1 MQSRSFFSRKT
12 ISRATRW
19 LIELAYPLYGFA
31 STPERRRYWRDLPL
45 RRAAKL
51 FAAVFFVLAG
61 VPFFIDT
68 LSSRS
73 YPLIALMMI
82 SAVTGSL
89 HVVIII
95 CELRR
100 PRWAVLPI
108 LAIAAAYLSLT
119 KVPKI
124 SEPPPVREQRI
135 VLDASCLMVAMVL
148 GYRLFLNFANT
159 EGIAHIQMETEL
171 ALAHSLQKTLV
182 PTVSYRSMA
191 LEAYGR
197 TIPSAEVGGDLVD
210 LVADTQGAFAYV
222 ADVSGHGIPA
232 GVLMGMVKSSVRQ
245 GLLAGFSMPALL
257 DSVNSVLPP
266 VKEPDMFVTFAALRF
281 GTSDIAEFTL
291 AGHPPLLHFSQ
302 SAQGVIRR
310 AMIQYPLGLMLEGG
324 YVSEHV
330 QFGPGDIFA
339 LVTDGLIETLN
350 QIDKEF
356 GLQRLEQLLLQN
368 ASRPLPD
375 IFDAL
380 IAAVSA
386 FGPQKDDRTV
396 LLVRISAQ
404 TQPALPP
411 FCPLPAASL
420 IS

>member
-1 MQSRSFFSRKT
+1 MRTRSFFSRKT
-12 ISRATRW
+12 ISRAGRW

-31 STPERRRYWRDLPL
+31 STPERRRYWRGLPL
-45 RRAAKL
+45 RRTAKL

-68 LSSRS
+68 LSSQS
-73 YPLIALMMI
+73 YPLIALIVI
-82 SAVTGSL
+82 SAVTGAL

-100 PRWAVLPI
+100 PRWIVLPMI
-108 LAIAAAYLSLT
+108 VLAAAYLSLA
-119 KVPKI
+119 KVSKL

-135 VLDASCLMVAMVL
+135 VLDASCLMMAMVL

-159 EGIAHIQMETEL
+159 EGIAHIQLETEL

-182 PTVSYRSMA
+182 PTFSYRSMA

-222 ADVSGHGIPA
+222 ADVSGHGISA

-245 GLLAGFSMPALL
+245 GLLTRFSMPALL
-257 DSVNSVLPP
+257 DSVNSVLPS

-281 GTSDIAEFTL
+281 DTSDIAEFTV

-302 SAQGVIRR
+302 SAQGVTRR
-310 AMIQYPLGLMLEGG
+310 AMIQYPLGLVPEGG

-330 QFGPGDIFA
+330 QFGTGDIFA

-350 QIDKEF
+350 QNDEEF

-368 ASRPLPD
+368 ASRLLPD

-386 FGPQKDDRTV
+386 FGPQKYDRTV
-396 LLVRISAQ
+396 LLVRISADSRR
-404 TQPALPP
+404 ALP
-411 FCPLPAASL
+411 ASCL
-420 IS
+420 QSGATLGS

>member
-1 MQSRSFFSRKT
+1 MLV
-12 ISRATRW
+12 I
-19 LIELAYPLYGFA
+19 
-31 STPERRRYWRDLPL
+31 
-45 RRAAKL
+45 
-51 FAAVFFVLAG
+51 AV
-61 VPFFIDT
+61 
-68 LSSRS
+68 
-73 YPLIALMMI
+73 
-82 SAVTGSL
+82 
-89 HVVIII
+89 
-95 CELRR
+95 
-100 PRWAVLPI
+100 
-108 LAIAAAYLSLT
+108 AYLSLT

-124 SEPPPVREQRI
+124 SEPLPAREQRI
-135 VLDASCLMVAMVL
+135 VLDASCLMVAMLL

-182 PTVSYRSMA
+182 PIVSYRSVA

-210 LVADTQGAFAYV
+210 LVADRQGAFTYV

-245 GLLAGFSMPALL
+245 GLLTGFSMPALL
-257 DSVNSVLPP
+257 DSVNSVLPS
-266 VKEPDMFVTFAALRF
+266 VKEPDMFVTLAALRF
-281 GTSDIAEFTL
+281 DTSDIAEFTL

-302 SAQGVIRR
+302 SAQSVIRR
-310 AMIQYPLGLMLEGG
+310 AIIQYPLGLMPEGG

-330 QFGPGDIFA
+330 HFGPGDIFA
-339 LVTDGLIETLN
+339 LVTDGLIETSN
-350 QIDKEF
+350 QIDDEF

-396 LLVRISAQ
+396 LLVRISAHPQ
-404 TQPALPP
+404 AGGTT
-411 FCPLPAASL
+411 
-420 IS
+420 

>member
-1 MQSRSFFSRKT
+1 MESHAFLSRKS
-12 ISRATRW
+12 IGRAARS
-19 LIELAYPLYGFA
+19 LLELAYPLYGFA

-68 LSSRS
+68 LTSRS
-73 YPLIALMMI
+73 YPLIALIVI
-82 SAVTGSL
+82 SAVTGVL
-89 HVVIII
+89 HVLVII

-100 PRWAVLPI
+100 PRLMVIPMLAVAAVYFSFAKLP
-108 LAIAAAYLSLT
+108 
-119 KVPKI
+119 KM

-135 VLDASCLMVAMVL
+135 VLDASCLMMAMLL

-159 EGIAHIQMETEL
+159 EGIAHIQLETEL
-171 ALAHSLQKTLV
+171 ALAHRLQKTLV
-182 PTVSYRSMA
+182 PTFSYRSMG
-191 LEAYGR
+191 LEAHGR
-197 TIPSAEVGGDLVD
+197 TIPSAAVGGDLVD
-210 LVADTQGAFAYV
+210 LVADTQGVFAYL

-245 GLLAGFSMPALL
+245 TLLARFSMPALL
-257 DSVNSVLPP
+257 DSVNAVLPF

-281 GTSDIAEFTL
+281 DTSDIAEFTL

-302 SAQGVIRR
+302 STQCVSRR
-310 AMIQYPLGLMLEGG
+310 AMIQYPLGLMSEGG
-324 YVSEHV
+324 YLSEQV
-330 QFGPGDIFA
+330 QYGPGDIFA

-350 QIDKEF
+350 KNDEEF

-368 ASRPLPD
+368 AARPLPE

-396 LLVRISAQ
+396 LLVRI
-404 TQPALPP
+404 LPRTP
-411 FCPLPAASL
+411 E
-420 IS
+420 

>member
-1 MQSRSFFSRKT
+1 MQTRSFFNRKT
-12 ISRATRW
+12 VTRAARW
-19 LIELAYPLYGFA
+19 LLELAYPLYGFA
-31 STPERRRYWRDLPL
+31 STPERRRYWRALPL

-73 YPLIALMMI
+73 YPLVALITI
-82 SAVTGSL
+82 SAVTGVL
-89 HVVIII
+89 HVLVIMS
-95 CELRR
+95 ELRR
-100 PRWAVLPI
+100 PRWMVLPI
-108 LAIAAAYLSLT
+108 LLTAAVYWSLA
-119 KVPKI
+119 KLPKI
-124 SEPPPVREQRI
+124 SEPPPVREQRLI
-135 VLDASCLMVAMVL
+135 LDASCLMVAMLL

-159 EGIAHIQMETEL
+159 EGIAHIQLETEL
-171 ALAHSLQKTLV
+171 ALAHRLQKTLV
-182 PTVSYRSMA
+182 PTFSYRGTA
-191 LEAYGR
+191 LEAYGQ

-210 LVADTQGAFAYV
+210 LVADPQQGIFAYL

-245 GLLAGFSMPALL
+245 GLLARFSMPALL
-257 DSVNSVLPP
+257 DSVNAVLPS

-281 GTSDIAEFTL
+281 DTSGTAEFTL

-302 SAQGVIRR
+302 AAQRVSRR
-310 AMIQYPLGLMLEGG
+310 TMIQYPLGLMSAGG
-324 YVSEHV
+324 YVTEHA

-350 QIDKEF
+350 QKDEEF
-356 GLQRLEQLLLQN
+356 GLQRLEHLLLQN
-368 ASRPLPD
+368 AARPLPE

-396 LLVRISAQ
+396 LLVRILAR
-404 TQPALPP
+404 TPE
-411 FCPLPAASL
+411 
-420 IS
+420 

>member
-1 MQSRSFFSRKT
+1 MQIRSFFRRKT
-12 ISRATRW
+12 ISSGARW

-31 STPERRRYWRDLPL
+31 STVERRRYWRDLPL
-45 RRAAKL
+45 RRASKL

-73 YPLIALMMI
+73 FPLVALIVI
-82 SAVTGSL
+82 SAVTGAL

-100 PRWAVLPI
+100 PRWVVLPM
-108 LAIAAAYLSLT
+108 LLVAAAYLSLT

-124 SEPPPVREQRI
+124 SEPLPAREQRV

-182 PTVSYRSMA
+182 PTVSYRSTA

-210 LVADTQGAFAYV
+210 LVADAQGAFAYV

-232 GVLMGMVKSSVRQ
+232 GVLMGMIKSSVRQ
-245 GLLAGFSMPALL
+245 GLLTRFSMPALL
-257 DSVNSVLPP
+257 DTVNSVLPS

-281 GTSDIAEFTL
+281 DTSDIAEFTL

-302 SAQGVIRR
+302 SAQRVIGR
-310 AMIQYPLGLMLEGG
+310 AMIQYPLGLMPDGG

-339 LVTDGLIETLN
+339 LLTDGLMETLN
-350 QIDKEF
+350 QNDEEF

-386 FGPQKDDRTV
+386 FGPQNDDRTV
-396 LLVRISAQ
+396 LLVRISAP
-404 TQPALPP
+404 TQPALPH
-411 FCPLPAASL
+411 PARAQPRQ
-420 IS
+420 

>member
-1 MQSRSFFSRKT
+1 MQTRSFFNRKT
-12 ISRATRW
+12 ITRVARW
-19 LIELAYPLYGFA
+19 LLELVYPLYGFA
-31 STPERRRYWRDLPL
+31 STPERRRYWRALPL

-61 VPFFIDT
+61 VPFFVDA
-68 LSSRS
+68 LSTRS
-73 YPLIALMMI
+73 YPLTGLIAI
-82 SAVTGSL
+82 SAVTGVL
-89 HVVIII
+89 HVLVII

-100 PRWAVLPI
+100 PSWMVLPL
-108 LAIAAAYLSLT
+108 LAVAAVYSSFAELT
-119 KVPKI
+119 RMPE
-124 SEPPPVREQRI
+124 SPPAREQRLI
-135 VLDASCLMVAMVL
+135 LDASCIMVAMLL

-159 EGIAHIQMETEL
+159 EGIAHIQLETEL
-171 ALAHSLQKTLV
+171 ALAHRLQKTLV
-182 PTVSYRSMA
+182 PTFSYRGAA

-210 LVADTQGAFAYV
+210 LVADPQQGVFAYL

-245 GLLAGFSMPALL
+245 GLLARFSMPALL
-257 DSVNSVLPP
+257 DSVNAVLPS

-281 GTSDIAEFTL
+281 DTSDIAEFTL

-302 SAQGVIRR
+302 SAQRVSRR
-310 AMIQYPLGLMLEGG
+310 AMIQYPLGLMSAGG
-324 YVSEHV
+324 YVTEHA
-330 QFGPGDIFA
+330 QFEPGDIFA

-350 QIDKEF
+350 QKDEEF
-356 GLQRLEQLLLQN
+356 GLPRLEHLLLQN
-368 ASRPLPD
+368 ATRPLPE

-396 LLVRISAQ
+396 LLVRI
-404 TQPALPP
+404 LPP
-411 FCPLPAASL
+411 TPE
-420 IS
+420 

>member
-1 MQSRSFFSRKT
+1 MQTRLSLSRKT
-12 ISRATRW
+12 ISRVARW

-68 LSSRS
+68 ISGHS
-73 YPLIALMMI
+73 YPLIALI
-82 SAVTGSL
+82 VIAAVTGVL
-89 HVVIII
+89 HVLFII
-95 CELRR
+95 CELRS
-100 PRWAVLPI
+100 PSWMLLPM
-108 LAIAAAYLSLT
+108 LLIAATYLSLARL
-119 KVPKI
+119 PKI
-124 SEPPPVREQRI
+124 SEPPPRREKRI
-135 VLDASCLMVAMVL
+135 VLDASCLMVAMLL

-159 EGIAHIQMETEL
+159 EGIAHIQLETEL
-171 ALAHSLQKTLV
+171 ALAHKLQKTLV
-182 PTVSYRSMA
+182 PTFSYRCTA
-191 LEAYGR
+191 VEAYGR

-210 LVADTQGAFAYV
+210 LVADPQQGVFAYL

-232 GVLMGMVKSSVRQ
+232 GVLIGMVKSSVRQ
-245 GLLAGFSMPALL
+245 GLLARFSMPALL
-257 DSVNSVLPP
+257 DSVNSVLPS

-281 GTSDIAEFTL
+281 DRSDIAEFTL
-291 AGHPPLLHFSQ
+291 AGHPPLLHFSH
-302 SAQGVIRR
+302 SAQCVSRR
-310 AMIQYPLGLMLEGG
+310 AMIQYPLGLMPEGG
-324 YVSEHV
+324 YVSARV

-350 QIDKEF
+350 QKEDEF
-356 GLQRLEQLLLQN
+356 GLQRLEHLLLQN
-368 ASRPLPD
+368 AARSLPE

-396 LLVRISAQ
+396 LLVRTLPR
-404 TQPALPP
+404 TQQPP
-411 FCPLPAASL
+411 STTPNVASL
-420 IS
+420 AHP

>member
-1 MQSRSFFSRKT
+1 MQTQSFFSR
-12 ISRATRW
+12 AARW
-19 LIELAYPLYGFA
+19 LIELAYPLYGFV

-45 RRAAKL
+45 RRDAKL

-61 VPFFIDT
+61 VPFFIDI

-73 YPLIALMMI
+73 YPLIALMVI

-100 PRWAVLPI
+100 PRWAVLPM
-108 LAIAAAYLSLT
+108 LVIAAAYLSLT

-135 VLDASCLMVAMVL
+135 VLDASCLMVAMLL

-159 EGIAHIQMETEL
+159 EGITHIQMETEL

-182 PTVSYRSMA
+182 PTVSYRNMA

-245 GLLAGFSMPALL
+245 GLLA
-257 DSVNSVLPP
+257 
-266 VKEPDMFVTFAALRF
+266 R
-281 GTSDIAEFTL
+281 
-291 AGHPPLLHFSQ
+291 
-302 SAQGVIRR
+302 
-310 AMIQYPLGLMLEGG
+310 
-324 YVSEHV
+324 
-330 QFGPGDIFA
+330 
-339 LVTDGLIETLN
+339 
-350 QIDKEF
+350 
-356 GLQRLEQLLLQN
+356 
-368 ASRPLPD
+368 
-375 IFDAL
+375 
-380 IAAVSA
+380 
-386 FGPQKDDRTV
+386 
-396 LLVRISAQ
+396 
-404 TQPALPP
+404 
-411 FCPLPAASL
+411 
-420 IS
+420 

>member
-1 MQSRSFFSRKT
+1 MQTRSFFNRKT
-12 ISRATRW
+12 ITRAARW

-61 VPFFIDT
+61 VPFFIDA

-73 YPLIALMMI
+73 YPLVALITI
-82 SAVTGSL
+82 SAITGVL
-89 HVVIII
+89 HVIVII

-100 PRWAVLPI
+100 PPWMVLPV
-108 LAIAAAYLSLT
+108 LLTVAAYSSLA
-119 KVPKI
+119 KLPKI
-124 SEPPPVREQRI
+124 TEPLPLREHRLI
-135 VLDASCLMVAMVL
+135 LDASCLMVAMLL

-159 EGIAHIQMETEL
+159 EGIAHIQLETEL
-171 ALAHSLQKTLV
+171 ALAHRLQKTLV
-182 PTVSYRSMA
+182 PTFSYRGTA
-191 LEAYGR
+191 VEAYGR
-197 TIPSAEVGGDLVD
+197 TIPSTEVGGDLVD
-210 LVADTQGAFAYV
+210 LVADPQQGVFAYL

-245 GLLAGFSMPALL
+245 GLLARFSMPALL
-257 DSVNSVLPP
+257 DSVNAVLPS

-281 GTSDIAEFTL
+281 DTSDIAEFTL

-302 SAQGVIRR
+302 SAQRVSRR
-310 AMIQYPLGLMLEGG
+310 SMIQYPLGLMSAGG
-324 YVSEHV
+324 YLSEYV

-350 QIDKEF
+350 QKDEEF
-356 GLQRLEQLLLQN
+356 GLQRLEHLLLQN
-368 ASRPLPD
+368 AARPLPE
-375 IFDAL
+375 IFDSL
-380 IAAVSA
+380 IAAVST

-396 LLVRISAQ
+396 LLVRIL
-404 TQPALPP
+404 TRTPE
-411 FCPLPAASL
+411 
-420 IS
+420 